1 MEALQDAPRYW
12 IEASFDPASLQVQG
26 TEQIWFV
33 NRWDA
38 SLDHVYLRLYPNGE
52 ALFGPAEMQLEQVTD
67 ESGRSLQWGE
77 GGDDTIVRVE
87 LEEPCQPGESRVL
100 VVSWRAFVPSGIGH
114 DWTRA
119 DGYGLFRQAEGV
131 TLLADWFPMLAVYDG
146 ESWHL
151 DEILAWGDPVFSEI
165 SFFDV
170 WFSAPPTY
178 VPVST
183 GVRVSSENEG
193 GQATHHF
200 LSGPAREFVLVLG
213 VNWQVES
220 ATVGDTLVSSY
231 FFPDDRL
238 SGEEALA
245 ASADALQVF
254 NRRFGSYPYS
264 EFEIVEAPILGIL
277 GMEYPGVIL
286 LADRMYTG
294 DQKWRLDI
302 TAAHEVA
309 HQWWYGVVGNDVFA
323 EPWLDEAL
331 ATFSSGL
338 YMEDVWGVASFET
351 QHQEWVERYES
362 GLAQGNAGHIAWPL
376 RDFEGSRPYVSTVYY
391 KGAVFL
397 NALRE
402 EIGDDAFFA
411 ALRQYYAEFQFR
423 QAESSDFLAVFEQTS
438 GRELDAFYQ
447 QWLYG
452 E

>member
-1 MEALQDAPRYW
+1 M
-12 IEASFDPASLQVQG
+12 
-26 TEQIWFV
+26 
-33 NRWDA
+33 
-38 SLDHVYLRLYPNGE
+38 
-52 ALFGPAEMQLEQVTD
+52 
-67 ESGRSLQWGE
+67 
-77 GGDDTIVRVE
+77 
-87 LEEPCQPGESRVL
+87 
-100 VVSWRAFVPSGIGH
+100 
-114 DWTRA
+114 
-119 DGYGLFRQAEGV
+119 GV

-146 ESWHL
+146 KSWHL
-151 DEILAWGDPVFSEI
+151 DEILAWGDPVYSEI
-165 SFFDV
+165 SFFEV
-170 WFSAPPTY
+170 WFSAPQGY

-200 LSGPAREFVLVLG
+200 RSGPAREFVLVLG
-213 VNWQVES
+213 VNWQVEP
-220 ATVGDTLVSSY
+220 ATVGDTLVRSY
-231 FFPDDRL
+231 FFPEDRL

-245 ASADALQVF
+245 ASADALQAF
-254 NRRFGSYPYS
+254 NRRFGLYPYS

-277 GMEYPGVIL
+277 GMEYPGVVL

-331 ATFSSGL
+331 ATFSSGV
-338 YMEDVWGVASFET
+338 YVEDVWGVASFEV
-351 QHQEWVERYES
+351 QYQEWVARYES

-376 RDFEGSRPYVSTVYY
+376 REFEGSGPYVSTVYY

-411 ALRQYYAEFQFR
+411 ALRQYYEEFQFR
-423 QAESSDFLAVFEQTS
+423 QAESSDFLAALEKTS
-438 GRELDAFYQ
+438 GRELDALYQ